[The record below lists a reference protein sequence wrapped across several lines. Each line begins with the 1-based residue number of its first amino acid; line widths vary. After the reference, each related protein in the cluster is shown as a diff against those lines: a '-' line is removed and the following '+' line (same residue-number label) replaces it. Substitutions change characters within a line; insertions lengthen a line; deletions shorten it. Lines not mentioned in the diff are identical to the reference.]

1 MARQRTPRNE
11 ADHQANVN
19 QARHEPVPASRQ
31 DDRPQAAAQRSEEI
45 QRNVAQRRRRPGQ
58 DDRAPALES
67 LAGAEPPGQ
76 PAPAPP
82 GAAAA
87 ELMGGPRPQGPVP
100 DAPGAQVAAEAGP
113 AAAARTS
120 DHVPAGRVSALDG
133 LTVPHEPEPSAG
145 RGSASS

>member
-1 MARQRTPRNE
+1 MARQRTPRYE
-11 ADHQANVN
+11 AEHQANVN

-31 DDRPQAAAQRSEEI
+31 DERPQAAAQRSEEI
-45 QRNVAQRRRRPGQ
+45 HRDAAQRRRGPGR

-67 LAGAEPPGQ
+67 LAGAEPPDQ

-100 DAPGAQVAAEAGP
+100 DAPGAQVAAVDTA
-113 AAAARTS
+113 
-120 DHVPAGRVSALDG
+120 DGRVTRIRSVSNAVPGQPDG
-133 LTVPHEPEPSAG
+133 EVDTRS
-145 RGSASS
+145 